1 MERVKE
7 KSEMKYLRS
16 ILIVAAMLAFLFL
29 SSGAFAGTV
38 KVIANPSVSVN
49 TVSPE
54 DLQSVFLLDIDSLG
68 GSRVEPVLAK
78 AGAAHEAF
86 LKTYLGKD
94 DPALHAFYRGL
105 MFSGKASMPKF
116 LETDADVVA
125 YVARTRGAVGYVG
138 NGVSTPGVKVLSVK

>member
-1 MERVKE
+1 MEQVKE

-16 ILIVAAMLAFLFL
+16 IMIVAAFLFL
-29 SSGAFAGTV
+29 SSRAFAGTV
-38 KVIANPSVSVN
+38 KVIANPSVSAN
-49 TVSPE
+49 AVSSE

-68 GSRVEPVLAK
+68 GSHVEPVLAK
-78 AGAAHEAF
+78 GGAAHEAF
-86 LKTYLGKD
+86 LKAYLGKD

-125 YVARTRGAVGYVG
+125 YVARTRGAIGYVSNAAG
-138 NGVSTPGVKVLSVK
+138 TPGVKVLSIK

>member
-1 MERVKE
+1 
-7 KSEMKYLRS
+7 MKLGRW
-16 ILIVAAMLAFLFL
+16 LLVVAAIIVWLAPVAQA
-29 SSGAFAGTV
+29 SAV

-49 TVSPE
+49 TVSSG

-68 GSRVEPVLAK
+68 GSHVEPVLAK
-78 AGAAHEAF
+78 GGAAHEAF
-86 LKTYLGKD
+86 LRAYLGKD

-125 YVARTRGAVGYVG
+125 YVARTRGAIGYVS
-138 NGVSTPGVKVLSVK
+138 NGAGTPGVKVLSVK